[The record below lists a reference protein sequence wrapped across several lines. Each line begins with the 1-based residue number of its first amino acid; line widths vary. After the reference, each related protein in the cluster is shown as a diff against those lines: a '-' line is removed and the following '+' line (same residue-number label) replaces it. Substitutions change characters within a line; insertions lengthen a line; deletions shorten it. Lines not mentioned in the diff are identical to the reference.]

1 MAAEYEELVSK
12 VVIQIA
18 QAKAALAELEKS
30 AGQATQKIEGIGS
43 KGDNAFTSLGS
54 SLKRL
59 AGTFGIVL
67 TAGAVV
73 SFIKRVGESTRQV
86 GLLAARSGQAEK
98 SVRALQNQFKA
109 LGYSEAEA
117 NSTLENFTQS
127 FSNFAFKG
135 EIGGLAQSFLSL
147 GVNIVDVNG
156 KMKDMNDLL
165 IQAGDA
171 ALSINGGDRV
181 KAQQL
186 MLSMGFSTAQ
196 ADLATRAD
204 RRERMEQM
212 KREAVASKEAAEKAE
227 KLSGALNNLGTK
239 LADLVLQ
246 ADKSFGIFDKAGT
259 AAETAGHVLEGFAL
273 IVTRIGDVCST
284 AGGIMKEAFKPVMG
298 LLQELGDSVDKAAKE
313 GKLPGWAK
321 WLIDGAEGM
330 NTDWQSNDLPATGNG
345 STAPVGQAASPSRP
359 GVAKNGGFA
368 NGMLDLISKGE
379 GDYNSVNLGER
390 YGNRASTRDLTKM
403 TIGQVLRA
411 QEAKEFNAAGR
422 YQFIPRTLR
431 ATMKSAGL
439 SENDLFDEK
448 NQDIL
453 ARQNILNQRAIKDFL
468 TGKSNNLIAAGIS
481 MAAQW
486 RSLADPRTGKTYAD
500 KGARV
505 NKASIPFSQVREQLL
520 AMRAAYTGEKSTA
533 MYADNQQPGETN
545 TTINIYAPTNDAGDI
560 AKETLKYLPRTSTYV
575 SPMA

>member
-43 KGDNAFTSLGS
+43 KGNNAFTSLGG

-59 AGTFGIVL
+59 AGTFGVVL

-98 SVRALQNQFKA
+98 SVRALQNQFKS

-127 FSNFAFKG
+127 FANFAFKG

-147 GVNIVDVNG
+147 GVNIMDANG

-212 KREAVASKEAAEKAE
+212 KREAIASKEAAEKAE

-239 LADLVLQ
+239 LVDLVLQ
-246 ADKSFGIFDKAGT
+246 ADKSFGIFDKAT
-259 AAETAGHVLEGFAL
+259 TVLEGLSKGITIAKTFL
-273 IVTRIGDVCST
+273 DTLGDIPSTLGKIIDDLKADFGPTWGTDDDGDTLTVDESGFVVRSNNLKPSKPPTGPTSEKT
-284 AGGIMKEAFKPVMG
+284 AGGRRLAEGVSATAGWARG
-298 LLQELGDSVDKAAKE
+298 LLN
-313 GKLPGWAK
+313 
-321 WLIDGAEGM
+321 LIG
-330 NTDWQSNDLPATGNG
+330 
-345 STAPVGQAASPSRP
+345 
-359 GVAKNGGFA
+359 
-368 NGMLDLISKGE
+368 KGE
-379 GDYNSVNLGER
+379 GGYESVNAGEYGKRQGKVEGLTGWTLG
-390 YGNRASTRDLTKM
+390 DIKK
-403 TIGQVLRA
+403 GQTLRK
-411 QEAKEFNAAGR
+411 ENGKTVREFNAVGK
-422 YQFIPRTLR
+422 YQMIPDTFK
-431 ATMKSAGL
+431 AAQKWAGL
-439 SENDLFDEK
+439 PDNALFTPE
-448 NQDIL
+448 NQDKMAMAL
-453 ARQNILNQRAIKDFL
+453 LQNKVKAVNDYIKGVKGATLEAALKALSMEWASFTDPD
-468 TGKSNNLIAAGIS
+468 TGKSHYHGV
-481 MAAQW
+481 Q
-486 RSLADPRTGKTYAD
+486 G
-500 KGARV
+500 
-505 NKASIPFSQVREQLL
+505 NKARISLSDARAVLIQASAQYQGKSNDVRL
-520 AMRAAYTGEKSTA
+520 
-533 MYADNQQPGETN
+533 ADNQSSSETN
-545 TTINIYAPTNDAGDI
+545 TTINIYAPSNDAGDI

>member
-43 KGDNAFTSLGS
+43 KGNNAFTSLGG

-59 AGTFGIVL
+59 AGTFGVVL

-127 FSNFAFKG
+127 FANFAFKG

-212 KREAVASKEAAEKAE
+212 KREAVASREAAEKAE
-227 KLSGALNNLGTK
+227 KLSGALNKLETK
-239 LADLVLQ
+239 LVDLVLQ

-273 IVTRIGDVCST
+273 IITRIGDVCSS

-298 LLQELGDSVDKAAKE
+298 LLQGLGDSVDKAAKE

-321 WLIDGAEGM
+321 WLIDGAENM
-330 NTDWQSNDLPATGNG
+330 NTDWQSNDLPETGRG
-345 STAPVGQAASPSRP
+345 SRTPPVMGNDASNEDIKKHLANNLKKSEGLRLQAYQDTGGVWTIGYGHTGADVKPGMTITKEEAERLLKQDVDRHADKALSIYAGKSAQTRYMAADLAYNSHERNWGVGSRFYNLANAGEVSEQDYAKIAVRDAKGNYLRGLRNRRINTYQDAMAFYP
-359 GVAKNGGFA
+359 RVTPYIPAKQETGKANPQGDSAKN
-368 NGMLDLISKGE
+368 
-379 GDYNSVNLGER
+379 
-390 YGNRASTRDLTKM
+390 
-403 TIGQVLRA
+403 
-411 QEAKEFNAAGR
+411 
-422 YQFIPRTLR
+422 
-431 ATMKSAGL
+431 
-439 SENDLFDEK
+439 
-448 NQDIL
+448 
-453 ARQNILNQRAIKDFL
+453 
-468 TGKSNNLIAAGIS
+468 
-481 MAAQW
+481 
-486 RSLADPRTGKTYAD
+486 
-500 KGARV
+500 
-505 NKASIPFSQVREQLL
+505 
-520 AMRAAYTGEKSTA
+520 
-533 MYADNQQPGETN
+533 TN